1 VRVLGTMESE
11 IADTL
16 SSARLSALLLGLFA
30 AVAAALAAAG
40 LYGVISYSI
49 NQRTQEIGLRM
60 ALGAETRD
68 VLRLVIGEG
77 FKLTLVGLGLGMAAA
92 FGLSRFIATQLFGVT
107 ATDPLTYI
115 GVTLL
120 LAVVAIVACYLPA
133 RRAARVDPMVALR
146 HE

>member
-1 VRVLGTMESE
+1 MESD
-11 IADTL
+11 IADSL
-16 SSARLSALLLGLFA
+16 GNARLSALLFGLFA

-40 LYGVISYSI
+40 LYGVMSYSI

-77 FKLTLVGLGLGMAAA
+77 FKLTLAGLGLGLMAA
-92 FGLSRFIATQLFGVT
+92 FGLSRFIATQLFELT

-120 LAVVAIVACYLPA
+120 LTVVAMVACYLPA
-133 RRAARVDPMVALR
+133 RRAVRVDPMVALR
-146 HE
+146 HD

>member
-1 VRVLGTMESE
+1 VLGTMESE

-77 FKLTLVGLGLGMAAA
+77 FKLTVVGLGLGITAA
-92 FGLSRFIATQLFGVT
+92 FGLSRLIAAQLFGVK

-120 LAVVAIVACYLPA
+120 LAVVGIIACYLPA